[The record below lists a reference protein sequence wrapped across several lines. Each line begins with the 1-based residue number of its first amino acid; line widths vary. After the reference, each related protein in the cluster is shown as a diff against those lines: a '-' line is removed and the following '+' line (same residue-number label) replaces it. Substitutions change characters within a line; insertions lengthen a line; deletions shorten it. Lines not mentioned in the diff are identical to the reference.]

1 MSYRG
6 DVGERK
12 VRLNIKDLVVREI
25 GSEIEKQ
32 FGDEKSIGNHMNRSR

>member
-6 DVGERK
+6 DIGECK
-12 VRLNIKDLVVREI
+12 VRLNIKDLVIREI

-32 FGDEKSIGNHMNRSR
+32 FGDEKSIENNMNRSQ